1 VTVNYDGYEK
11 HATTIGPGARI
22 GSDTMLVAPVTVGR
36 DANTAAGSVITKN
49 VPDGALAVER
59 TEQRTVEGYR
69 QRKDAEH
76 RRGGGRRKKA

>member
-1 VTVNYDGYEK
+1 
-11 HATTIGPGARI
+11 
-22 GSDTMLVAPVTVGR
+22 VTVGR